1 MPEIDVIGTSNNN
14 LISDASDQTF
24 MAEVVEASQ
33 NLPVIVDFWAPWCG
47 PCKTL
52 GPILESEV
60 KARNGKVKLVKVNID
75 ENQGIASQLR
85 VQSIPAVFAFSA
97 GQPVDGFMGAQTA
110 SSVKEFFE
118 KIQKK
123 FGSNDEEEKNLIE
136 QGEIHLEEDLIE
148 EAMMAFKT
156 AAEKDQTNPLAHS
169 GIISCYLKMSNVKEA
184 KLYLEN
190 LNDEMRKKPEILK
203 MVAKIELLEK
213 SEDLEEVSVLKKRL
227 DSNPKDLKNKF
238 ELAIALN
245 ANSQPEESILLLLEI
260 YKEDRDWNNGA
271 AKNQL
276 TKIFESLGPE
286 NSFSISG
293 RRKLSSLM
301 FS

>member
-1 MPEIDVIGTSNNN
+1 MSSKEKEANEGVTPEQKG
-14 LISDASDQTF
+14 
-24 MAEVVEASQ
+24 
-33 NLPVIVDFWAPWCG
+33 
-47 PCKTL
+47 
-52 GPILESEV
+52 
-60 KARNGKVKLVKVNID
+60 
-75 ENQGIASQLR
+75 
-85 VQSIPAVFAFSA
+85 FSSFSK
-97 GQPVDGFMGAQTA
+97 G
-110 SSVKEFFE
+110 
-118 KIQKK
+118 
-123 FGSNDEEEKNLIE
+123 
-136 QGEIHLEEDLIE
+136 
-148 EAMMAFKT
+148 
-156 AAEKDQTNPLAHS
+156 DQTNPLAHS
-169 GIISCYLKMSNVKEA
+169 GIISCYLKMSNVTEA
-184 KLYLEN
+184 KVYLEN